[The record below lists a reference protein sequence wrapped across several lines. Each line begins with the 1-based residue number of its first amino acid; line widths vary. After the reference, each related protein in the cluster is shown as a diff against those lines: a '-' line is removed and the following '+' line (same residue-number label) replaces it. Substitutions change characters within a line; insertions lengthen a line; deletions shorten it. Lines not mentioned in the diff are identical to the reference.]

1 MKVFII
7 FSIDEISNFSFPPGK
22 EVLPCFSNIMVS
34 PEKIL
39 SLTMIAIEPS
49 VCPGI
54 PKKENDNSSR
64 LIISSSQINIS
75 AFTAL

>member
-1 MKVFII
+1 
-7 FSIDEISNFSFPPGK
+7 
-22 EVLPCFSNIMVS
+22 MVS

-54 PKKENDNSSR
+54 LKKENDNSSR

>member
-1 MKVFII
+1 
-7 FSIDEISNFSFPPGK
+7 
-22 EVLPCFSNIMVS
+22 MVS

-39 SLTMIAIEPS
+39 SLTMIAIDPS